1 MPNAWQD
8 IDALIERRALQLRK
22 VDQKMERWLL
32 IDGRIVA
39 IDQALAALRNHPDA
53 NVELFGSVLRDLRK
67 QVAELLE
74 GYSRLAARFARQSV
88 AIGVSGPARVGKTA
102 LIQTLSG
109 LEDEQIPT
117 GRGWLV
123 IAPRIRFDHTKGR
136 PRAVVQFHSEES
148 FLKAVIDPLHSELGF
163 LAMPASL
170 NEFEAWRYPAGD
182 EVRALVRPALVQ
194 LLDLHAR
201 LASYRDDLTG
211 GEMEVPFEE
220 LRAYL
225 AYPDLSEPCSV
236 PKYATVRGI
245 RIECQFP
252 YDYISK
258 LSIVDLP
265 GFGSTSDA
273 EQSLIDVLRDEV
285 DAVLLVKRPVEGMA
299 YLTHQDV
306 LALDL
311 LSEAAG
317 PIKRLTDFVYIIAN
331 RFEGDSSDLMAAME
345 DSIRRYPNGGE
356 DGRFFTVWQ
365 VNPCSTDDVSVGLLA
380 PLLVALTER
389 LPAMD
394 RDLLDAASAQAG
406 GLTRTIRAEIVEL
419 EQALPRLSRHVTG
432 QTEDLREQK
441 RRMEEDI
448 SVGLG
453 HLMLDLEFDTH
464 LP

>member
-1 MPNAWQD
+1 MGMFILWGCRYAVQSASWRSYAIMRCERSSCHVARGCWKWGAMPNAWQD

-182 EVRALVRPALVQ
+182 EVRALVRP
-194 LLDLHAR
+194 
-201 LASYRDDLTG
+201 
-211 GEMEVPFEE
+211 
-220 LRAYL
+220 RAI
-225 AYPDLSEPCSV
+225 PRS
-236 PKYATVRGI
+236 
-245 RIECQFP
+245 
-252 YDYISK
+252 
-258 LSIVDLP
+258 
-265 GFGSTSDA
+265 
-273 EQSLIDVLRDEV
+273 
-285 DAVLLVKRPVEGMA
+285 
-299 YLTHQDV
+299 
-306 LALDL
+306 
-311 LSEAAG
+311 
-317 PIKRLTDFVYIIAN
+317 
-331 RFEGDSSDLMAAME
+331 
-345 DSIRRYPNGGE
+345 
-356 DGRFFTVWQ
+356 
-365 VNPCSTDDVSVGLLA
+365 
-380 PLLVALTER
+380 LTE
-389 LPAMD
+389 A
-394 RDLLDAASAQAG
+394 
-406 GLTRTIRAEIVEL
+406 V
-419 EQALPRLSRHVTG
+419 
-432 QTEDLREQK
+432 
-441 RRMEEDI
+441 
-448 SVGLG
+448 
-453 HLMLDLEFDTH
+453 
-464 LP
+464 